1 MRITRN
7 TPIRRL
13 RPHAVWVP
21 LILAIAGCEAG
32 RPPGGGDGGGSEA
45 MPSDGP
51 PVFRVDASWPR
62 EMPNKWI
69 MGAVTAVF
77 VDSRDHVWVAHL
89 PETLTPEETSA
100 VQDPP
105 IGTCCAPAP
114 SVIEFDADGAV
125 VQGWGDSSQD
135 VSEYPRNPHG
145 LFVDHNDFVWVGTYR
160 HHRVMKFTRSG
171 ELVMTLGEYDVNGGS
186 DDPRLLGGPA
196 GIWVDPES
204 NEVFIADGYANR
216 RVVVFDGETGDYLRH
231 WGAYGEAPDDEYR
244 YDYAGRGEEDAP
256 PGQFSTVHGVIGSRD
271 GLIYVADRRGNRIQV
286 FRQSGEYVAEKT
298 IAPLTLASG
307 SAFVLALSPDPDQR
321 WLYLADGT
329 NHKVWTLRREDLEV
343 VGEFGRGGRQA
354 GQFLRPHGMS
364 VDSRGNLYV
373 GEASTGRRVQKFTAG
388 SGSS

>member
-1 MRITRN
+1 MTITRSVA
-7 TPIRRL
+7 IRRL
-13 RPHAVWVP
+13 RNPAV
-21 LILAIAGCEAG
+21 LLAIALVAAC
-32 RPPGGGDGGGSEA
+32 
-45 MPSDGP
+45 GP
-51 PVFRVDASWPR
+51 PQDAGPPETDVNRGDAPPTFQVDASWPL
-62 EMPNKWI
+62 EMPDKWI

-77 VDSRDHVWVAHL
+77 VDARDHVWVAHL

-105 IGTCCAPAP
+105 IGTCCVPAP
-114 SVIEFDADGAV
+114 VVIEFDPDGRV
-125 VQGWGDSSQD
+125 VQGWGDPSQD
-135 VSEYPRNPHG
+135 IAEYPRNPHG

-171 ELVMTLGEYDVNGGS
+171 EWVMTLGEYDVTGGS
-186 DDPRLLGGPA
+186 DDTRLLGGPA
-196 GIWVDPES
+196 GMWVNPGT

-216 RVVVFDGETGDYLRH
+216 RVIVFDGETGEYLRH
-231 WGAYGEAPDDEYR
+231 WGAYGEPPDDEYR
-244 YDYAGRGEEDAP
+244 YDYAGRDPDGP
-256 PGQFSTVHGVIGSRD
+256 PPLQWSTVHGIIGSAD

-298 IAPLTLASG
+298 IAPRTLASG
-307 SAFVLALSPDPDQR
+307 SAFLLAFSPDPAQR

-354 GQFLRPHGMS
+354 GQFLRPHGMD

-373 GEASTGRRVQKFTAG
+373 GEASTGRRVQKFTAFPG
-388 SGSS
+388 R